1 MEKEVNYK
9 LMNEMPDEFREKASE
24 LEQEYKEKTGET
36 CLLTMKPNGKEPYA
50 NIDGID
56 LYLYTGD
63 QIPF

>member
-1 MEKEVNYK
+1 MEEKRNYR

-24 LEQEYKEKTGET
+24 LEQDYKEKTGET
-36 CLLTMKPNGKEPYA
+36 CLLSMKPNGKEPYA

-63 QIPF
+63 EIPF